1 MSQDIVQAL
10 RKKIPTAHREW
21 LLWEASREYMRGNI
35 SASELKE
42 IEDCTSPHSRSA
54 SPFLDEKHS
63 GEHQAK
69 RKAS

>member
-10 RKKIPTAHREW
+10 RKKIPNAHRER

-42 IEDCTSPHSRSA
+42 IEDWTSPHSRSA
-54 SPFLDEKHS
+54 SPLADEQYA
-63 GEHQAK
+63 GEQQAK
-69 RKAS
+69 R

>member
-10 RKKIPTAHREW
+10 RKKIPNAHRER

-42 IEDCTSPHSRSA
+42 IEEYTSPHSRSA
-54 SPFLDEKHS
+54 SPLADQKHA
-63 GEHQAK
+63 GESQSKRQA
-69 RKAS
+69 S

>member
-10 RKKIPTAHREW
+10 RKKIPNAHRER

-42 IEDCTSPHSRSA
+42 IEDYTSPRSRSA
-54 SPFLDEKHS
+54 SPLFDEKHTE
-63 GEHQAK
+63 EHQAK
-69 RKAS
+69 R

>member
-10 RKKIPTAHREW
+10 RKKIPTAHRER

-42 IEDCTSPHSRSA
+42 IEYSTAPHARAA
-54 SPFLDEKHS
+54 SPQPDEKRI
-63 GEHQAK
+63 EENQAK
-69 RKAS
+69 G

>member
-10 RKKIPTAHREW
+10 RKKIPTAHRER

-42 IEDCTSPHSRSA
+42 IEDSTSPHSRSA
-54 SPFLDEKHS
+54 SPLSDEKHTGQNHS
-63 GEHQAK
+63 
-69 RKAS
+69 

>member
-1 MSQDIVQAL
+1 MSQDIAQAL
-10 RKKIPTAHREW
+10 RKKIPTAHRER

-54 SPFLDEKHS
+54 STLADGKHT
-63 GEHQAK
+63 GENYT
-69 RKAS
+69 RD

>member
-10 RKKIPTAHREW
+10 RKKIPTAHRER

-42 IEDCTSPHSRSA
+42 IEDSTSPHSRSA
-54 SPFLDEKHS
+54 SPLFDEKHA
-63 GEHQAK
+63 GQNH
-69 RKAS
+69 R